1 MTEELKLNL
10 NLNLQ
15 DLNSALS
22 KIDVSLPP
30 VEYIENI
37 LKAICDNLGYSFA
50 TVIEVDD
57 KGKGHIIASHNLPAD
72 YPNRVSSVVEPLLS
86 SPSGEAIETGKI
98 VVVPDVSFEPKLRPW
113 HDIIETYS
121 LKTTVWI
128 PLFRAGKTFGTC
140 VLYDTKTRD
149 VSVKELELLEQIG
162 VMVSIAITSNQY
174 LNELSTEIEKRKVVE
189 DELRQI
195 KDGLEVQVEQRTQQ
209 INEINTELQLFK
221 DLMSNSKDA
230 IHIVEPGSGCFLDVN
245 ETACLDL
252 GYTREELVNKNVKD
266 IEVTFQNTG
275 WAQIIAEIKGKGH
288 VTLEGVNLRKDG
300 SMFPV
305 EVNVRYTSIPAPVGH
320 TDYIVAIVRDIT
332 ERKKMEDALHK
343 EHVILDAIN
352 IAQSHYILS
361 LIHI

>member
-15 DLNSALS
+15 ELNSALS

-98 VVVPDVSFEPKLRPW
+98 VVVPDVSSEPRLCVW
-113 HDIIETYS
+113 HDIIKTYT
-121 LKTTVWI
+121 LKTNVWI
-128 PLFRAGKTFGTC
+128 PLFRDGKAFGTC

-162 VMVSIAITSNQY
+162 VMVSHC
-174 LNELSTEIEKRKVVE
+174 
-189 DELRQI
+189 D
-195 KDGLEVQVEQRTQQ
+195 
-209 INEINTELQLFK
+209 
-221 DLMSNSKDA
+221 
-230 IHIVEPGSGCFLDVN
+230 
-245 ETACLDL
+245 
-252 GYTREELVNKNVKD
+252 NV
-266 IEVTFQNTG
+266 
-275 WAQIIAEIKGKGH
+275 
-288 VTLEGVNLRKDG
+288 
-300 SMFPV
+300 
-305 EVNVRYTSIPAPVGH
+305 
-320 TDYIVAIVRDIT
+320 
-332 ERKKMEDALHK
+332 
-343 EHVILDAIN
+343 
-352 IAQSHYILS
+352 
-361 LIHI
+361 